1 MENII
6 NDSSNNIS
14 KTNISDYYFLFTN
27 IKESE
32 KLLETYTSFI
42 EQYYETVN
50 GYYNRLKEINCH
62 FLQEDKFESI
72 IDTPIFKLGKSIKKA
87 VNAQIENLFSI
98 ITNEEIFIAFKTS
111 LANLSKVIKESSIKC
126 DQKAFNQ
133 YIINIASSLYETHTE
148 IEKKVIDDYI
158 SKNYNRH
165 LPKLEN
171 EPLITKIEQAKFLEK
186 TFLDFEEGSKNLL
199 FDNIKEMDEKVVKVF
214 NDMKN
219 TVENIISILKTNS
232 MGFLD
237 VLQNEINLISKM
249 GNEGNENSNKN
260 QESEKKVDLKYNE
273 KLDIFKYR
281 IKIIKDSIIKVE
293 KPTLINDKDNNNENK
308 NQEKNDKK
316 NKNKQKKNKDNKEI
330 KNKENKENKEKRN
343 KENKEKVNKEI
354 EDKSKINNISKDKDN
369 EEVLTL
375 TDEDIYNIVSTL
387 YNYNFKMVDKSEY
400 NLEHEKEKLLVNKLS
415 EKLFSYNLKK
425 NIKETIT
432 DEEVN
437 NLYELLKNKDNLMKF
452 FILLNNFRATG
463 KFEMTESVFN
473 IVKKIFYIA
482 LDYILV
488 ETNQKLDALIIIL
501 SQTFCIEKDDKK
513 IYIQEVIKDHAVFQK
528 EEFWKGHLNNIIDEE
543 IKKIEKDEEK
553 GRMIYPKDVK
563 TRKIKEIIT
572 TKIIPISSYMSEFG
586 ASKELT
592 LKVINPII
600 DEYNLDETTKIFCLS
615 LMQDK

>member
-1 MENII
+1 MENKT

-27 IKESE
+27 TRESE

-50 GYYNRLKEINCH
+50 GYYKRLKEINCH
-62 FLQEDKFESI
+62 FLQEDIFKSI

-87 VNAQIENLFSI
+87 VDAQIGNLFSV
-98 ITNEEIFIAFKTS
+98 ITNEKIFIAFKTS
-111 LANLSKVIKESSIKC
+111 LANLSKVIKESSIIKC
-126 DQKAFNQ
+126 DQKSFNQ
-133 YIINIASSLYETHTE
+133 YIINIASSLYETHSE

-186 TFLDFEEGSKNLL
+186 TFLDFEEGSKGIL
-199 FDNIKEMDEKVVKVF
+199 FDNIKEMDKKVVKIF

-219 TVENIISILKTNS
+219 TVENIISVLKANS

-249 GNEGNENSNKN
+249 GNEGNENSNEN
-260 QESEKKVDLKYNE
+260 QESEKNVDLKNNE

-316 NKNKQKKNKDNKEI
+316 IKNKEKKNKENKEI
-330 KNKENKENKEKRN
+330 KNKEKIN

-400 NLEHEKEKLLVNKLS
+400 NLEQEKEKLLVNKLS
-415 EKLFSYNLKK
+415 EKLFSYNLKN

-437 NLYELLKNKDNLMKF
+437 NLYELLKNNDNLKKF
-452 FILLNNFRATG
+452 FILLNNFRTTG

-482 LDYILV
+482 LDYILLKPNN
-488 ETNQKLDALIIIL
+488 ELDGLIIVL
-501 SQTFCIEKDDKK
+501 SQTFYIEKDDKK
-513 IYIQEVIKDHAVFQK
+513 IYIQEVIKDHALFQK
-528 EEFWKGHLNNIIDEE
+528 EEFWKDHLKTIIDKG
-543 IKKIEKDEEK
+543 IKKIEKDEKNE
-553 GRMIYPKDVK
+553 GIIYPKEVK
-563 TRKIKEIIT
+563 TRKIQEIIT

-586 ASKELT
+586 ASKEFI

-600 DEYNLDETTKIFCLS
+600 DKYNLDETTKTLCLS
-615 LMQDK
+615 LIQDK

>member
-50 GYYNRLKEINCH
+50 GYYKRLKEINCH
-62 FLQEDKFESI
+62 FLQEDIFKSI

-98 ITNEEIFIAFKTS
+98 ITNEKIFIAFKAS

-308 NQEKNDKK
+308 NQEKNDIK
-316 NKNKQKKNKDNKEI
+316 NKNKEKKNKDNKEI

-354 EDKSKINNISKDKDN
+354 EDKSKIKSISKDN
-369 EEVLTL
+369 EEKLTL

-400 NLEHEKEKLLVNKLS
+400 NLEQEKEKLLVNKLS
-415 EKLFSYNLKK
+415 EKLFSYNLKN

-437 NLYELLKNKDNLMKF
+437 NLYELLKNNDNLKKF
-452 FILLNNFRATG
+452 FILLNNFRTTG

-482 LDYILV
+482 LDYILLKPNN
-488 ETNQKLDALIIIL
+488 ELDGLIIVL
-501 SQTFCIEKDDKK
+501 SQTFYIEKDDKK
-513 IYIQEVIKDHAVFQK
+513 IYIQEVIKDHALFQK
-528 EEFWKGHLNNIIDEE
+528 EEFWKDHLKTIIDKG
-543 IKKIEKDEEK
+543 IKKIEKDEKNE
-553 GRMIYPKDVK
+553 GIIYPKEVK
-563 TRKIKEIIT
+563 TRKIQEIIT

-586 ASKELT
+586 ASKEFI

-600 DEYNLDETTKIFCLS
+600 DKYNLDETTKTLCLS
-615 LMQDK
+615 LIQDK

>member
-1 MENII
+1 
-6 NDSSNNIS
+6 
-14 KTNISDYYFLFTN
+14 
-27 IKESE
+27 
-32 KLLETYTSFI
+32 
-42 EQYYETVN
+42 
-50 GYYNRLKEINCH
+50 
-62 FLQEDKFESI
+62 
-72 IDTPIFKLGKSIKKA
+72 
-87 VNAQIENLFSI
+87 
-98 ITNEEIFIAFKTS
+98 
-111 LANLSKVIKESSIKC
+111 
-126 DQKAFNQ
+126 
-133 YIINIASSLYETHTE
+133 
-148 IEKKVIDDYI
+148 
-158 SKNYNRH
+158 
-165 LPKLEN
+165 
-171 EPLITKIEQAKFLEK
+171 
-186 TFLDFEEGSKNLL
+186 
-199 FDNIKEMDEKVVKVF
+199 MDEKVVKVF

-354 EDKSKINNISKDKDN
+354 EDKSKIKSISKDN
-369 EEVLTL
+369 EEKLTL

-400 NLEHEKEKLLVNKLS
+400 NLEQEKEKLLVNKLS
-415 EKLFSYNLKK
+415 EKLFSYNLKN

-437 NLYELLKNKDNLMKF
+437 NLYELLKNNDNLKKF
-452 FILLNNFRATG
+452 FILLNNFRTTG

-482 LDYILV
+482 LDYILLKPNN
-488 ETNQKLDALIIIL
+488 ELDGLIIVL
-501 SQTFCIEKDDKK
+501 SQTFYIEKDDKK
-513 IYIQEVIKDHAVFQK
+513 IYIQEVIKDHALFQK
-528 EEFWKGHLNNIIDEE
+528 EEFWKDHLKTIIDKG
-543 IKKIEKDEEK
+543 IKKIEKDEKNE
-553 GRMIYPKDVK
+553 GIIYPKEVK
-563 TRKIKEIIT
+563 TRKIQEIIT

-586 ASKELT
+586 ASKEFI

-600 DEYNLDETTKIFCLS
+600 DKYNLDETTKTLCLS
-615 LMQDK
+615 LIQDK

>member
-98 ITNEEIFIAFKTS
+98 ITNEKTFIAFKAS

-249 GNEGNENSNKN
+249 GNKGNENSNKN

-354 EDKSKINNISKDKDN
+354 EDKSKIKSISKDN
-369 EEVLTL
+369 EEKLTL

-400 NLEHEKEKLLVNKLS
+400 NLEQEKEKLLVNKLS
-415 EKLFSYNLKK
+415 EKLFSYNLKN

-437 NLYELLKNKDNLMKF
+437 NLYELLKNNDNLKKF
-452 FILLNNFRATG
+452 FILLNNFRTTG

-482 LDYILV
+482 LDYILLKPNN
-488 ETNQKLDALIIIL
+488 ELDGLIIVL
-501 SQTFCIEKDDKK
+501 SQTFYIEKDDKK
-513 IYIQEVIKDHAVFQK
+513 IYIQEVIKDHALFQK
-528 EEFWKGHLNNIIDEE
+528 EEFWKDHLKTIIDKG
-543 IKKIEKDEEK
+543 IKKIEKDEKNE
-553 GRMIYPKDVK
+553 GIIYPKEVK
-563 TRKIKEIIT
+563 TRKIQEIIT

-586 ASKELT
+586 ASKEFI

-600 DEYNLDETTKIFCLS
+600 DKYNLDETTKTLCLS
-615 LMQDK
+615 LIQDK